1 MVEKMLVALNKDHVL
16 ARKRRVAAADLR
28 DEQLVLYSRPD
39 GKSALDEHVQAI
51 AEKGGFDPNV
61 AQKAEKLTAIIGL
74 VAGGS
79 GIAIVPESLR
89 YMHVPSVAFRPLD
102 DNKRVSCVAW
112 ASSAA
117 GLLSG
122 PRGIA
127 SERERV

>member
-16 ARKRRVAAADLR
+16 ARKRRVASADLR

-79 GIAIVPESLR
+79 GVE
-89 YMHVPSVAFRPLD
+89 
-102 DNKRVSCVAW
+102 RVSTFLLCIY
-112 ASSAA
+112 ASSVVVFPQGDLAYF
-117 GLLSG
+117 SQ
-122 PRGIA
+122 IA
-127 SERERV
+127 LAYPGTE